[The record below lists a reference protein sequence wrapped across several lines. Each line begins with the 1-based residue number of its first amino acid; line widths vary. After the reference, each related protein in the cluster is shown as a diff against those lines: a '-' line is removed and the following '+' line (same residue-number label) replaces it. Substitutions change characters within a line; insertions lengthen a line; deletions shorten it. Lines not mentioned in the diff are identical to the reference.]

1 MAVVCGTDEAARC
14 ILSGGIVVY
23 PTETVYGMG
32 ANALDERSIARVYE
46 IKRRPLDK
54 PISIAVSSF
63 EMLCEV
69 ADVRPEDLDVMR
81 RLLPGPVTFLVRKR
95 SIVPDMLTAGSPLVG
110 VRYPDHEI
118 ALRLIE
124 MTGPITS
131 TSANIT
137 GAPPPSDPEDIDPE
151 ILSRV
156 DMLIDGGR
164 CRYAV
169 PSTLVDLSSR
179 RILRMGAMADRVLEV
194 IGDESQNQG
203 LS

>member
-1 MAVVCGTDEAARC
+1 MVIIGGVDEAARC

-23 PTETVYGMG
+23 PTETVYGIG
-32 ANALDERSIARVYE
+32 ANALDERSIARVYA

-69 ADVRPEDLDVMR
+69 ADVRPEDLDIMR

-95 SIVPDMLTAGSPLVG
+95 SIVPDMLTSGSQLVG
-110 VRYPDHEI
+110 IRYPDHEI

-137 GAPPPSDPEDIDPE
+137 GAQSPSDPRAIDPE

-164 CRYAV
+164 CRYAI
-169 PSTLVDLSSR
+169 PSTLVDLSTR
-179 RILRMGAMADRVLEV
+179 RILRVGAMADRVAEV
-194 IGDESQNQG
+194 IGR
-203 LS
+203 

>member
-1 MAVVCGTDEAARC
+1 M
-14 ILSGGIVVY
+14 
-23 PTETVYGMG
+23 
-32 ANALDERSIARVYE
+32 
-46 IKRRPLDK
+46 
-54 PISIAVSSF
+54 
-63 EMLCEV
+63 
-69 ADVRPEDLDVMR
+69 MR
-81 RLLPGPVTFLVRKR
+81 ELLPGPVTFLVRKR
-95 SIVPDMLTAGSPLVG
+95 PIVPDMLTAGSPLVG

-137 GAPPPSDPEDIDPE
+137 GGTPPSDPRDIDPE

-164 CRYAV
+164 CRYAI
-169 PSTLVDLSSR
+169 PSTLVDLSTM

-194 IGDESQNQG
+194 IGR
-203 LS
+203 

>member
-1 MAVVCGTDEAARC
+1 MVIVVGIDEAARC

-23 PTETVYGMG
+23 PTETVYGIG
-32 ANALDERSIARVYE
+32 ANALDESSIARVYA

-63 EMLCEV
+63 DMLCEV
-69 ADVRPEDLDVMR
+69 VHVRPEDLDIMR

-95 SIVPDMLTAGSPLVG
+95 SIVPEILTAGSPLVG

-137 GAPPPSDPEDIDPE
+137 GARSPSDPREIDPE

-164 CRYAV
+164 CRYAI
-169 PSTLVDLSSR
+169 PSTLVDLSTR
-179 RILRMGAMADRVLEV
+179 RILRTGAMADRVLEV
-194 IGDESQNQG
+194 IG
-203 LS
+203 

>member
-1 MAVVCGTDEAARC
+1 MAVVGGAEEAARC

-23 PTETVYGMG
+23 PTETVYGIG
-32 ANALDERSIARVYE
+32 ANALDESCIARVYA

-69 ADVRPEDLDVMR
+69 AYLRPEDLDMMR
-81 RLLPGPVTFLVRKR
+81 ELLPGPVTFLVRKR
-95 SIVPDMLTAGSPLVG
+95 PIVPDMLTAGSPLVG

-137 GAPPPSDPEDIDPE
+137 GGTPPSDPRDIDPE

-164 CRYAV
+164 CRYAI
-169 PSTLVDLSSR
+169 PSTLVDLSTM

-194 IGDESQNQG
+194 IGR
-203 LS
+203 